1 VSLFLDTKHSTVL
14 CSDCELLVHVDL
26 LVDNDAPCC
35 GSCMHYRSTLRAL
48 VSRSEKR
55 NTSES
60 DPTDPSSHTPFR
72 HLNTPE
78 KARRYQHKHSLRR
91 SCQWQIACLSE
102 QLSTA
107 AQERGFAED
116 KALHDDLCQIMTQNT
131 QLVSDTLPSESFAR
145 IFWDNQKQ
153 VACLKDARQICS
165 HRRHQCSPC

>member
-1 VSLFLDTKHSTVL
+1 MKLLYSTSTKCVTFLDTKDSTVR

-60 DPTDPSSHTPFR
+60 YPTDPNSHTPFR

-78 KARRYQHKHSLRR
+78 KARRYQRNTAYEDPASGELLVNNCLQLHKRQGLLKTR
-91 SCQWQIACLSE
+91 L
-102 QLSTA
+102 
-107 AQERGFAED
+107 F
-116 KALHDDLCQIMTQNT
+116 MTT
-131 QLVSDTLPSESFAR
+131 SVKL
-145 IFWDNQKQ
+145 
-153 VACLKDARQICS
+153 
-165 HRRHQCSPC
+165 